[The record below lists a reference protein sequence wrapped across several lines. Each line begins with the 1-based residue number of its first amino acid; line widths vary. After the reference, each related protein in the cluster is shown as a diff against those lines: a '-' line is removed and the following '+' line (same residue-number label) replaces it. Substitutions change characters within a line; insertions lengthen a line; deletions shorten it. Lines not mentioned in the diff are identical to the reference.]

1 MVQMKTAMS
10 TTRERYDALRALGL
24 KLDLTRGQ
32 PGDDNF
38 DISNAMLTIVDDQA
52 LVTPSGVALRN
63 YPGGIAGIKEAR
75 ELFAPMLGVQPDE
88 IIVGNNASLA
98 LEGNVLMWAMLRG
111 VAGSPAPW
119 CKGDV
124 KFIVT
129 VPGYDRHF
137 LMLERLGISMVS
149 VGMNADGPDVATI
162 EKLVASDASI
172 KGMLYVPTYSNPT
185 GDTTSQAV
193 ADRLGAMK
201 TAAPDFTIFADD
213 AYAVHH
219 LDDEPPAHPDLLG
232 AAKKAGNPSRVIL
245 FGSTSKITFAG
256 AGVSFLAGSKQTI
269 AWIGELMGTQIITP
283 NKIEQYRHVLFLS
296 RYPGGIAGVMK
307 AHAKLLGPKFAAVEE
322 VLSKELAGKGLARWT
337 KPKGG
342 YFVSLDTERPVA
354 SKVVQLAKEAGV
366 ALTPAGATYPFGKDP
381 NDRNIR
387 ISPTRP
393 PLDQVRKAMEVVAVC
408 VQLASE

>member
-1 MVQMKTAMS
+1 MKGPMS

-32 PGDDNF
+32 PGDDDF
-38 DISNAMLTIVDDQA
+38 DLSNAMLTIVDEKT
-52 LVTPSGVALRN
+52 LVSPSGVALRN
-63 YPGGIAGIKEAR
+63 YPGGIAGLKEAR
-75 ELFAPMLGVQPDE
+75 ELFAPMLGVAPDE
-88 IIVGNNASLA
+88 IIVGNNASLE
-98 LEGNVLMWAMLRG
+98 LEGKALMWAMLRG
-111 VAGSPAPW
+111 VPKSPAPW
-119 CKGDV
+119 CKGEV

-137 LMLERLGISMVS
+137 LMLEKLGIDQIPVAMK
-149 VGMNADGPDVATI
+149 ADGPDIAAI

-172 KGMLYVPTYSNPT
+172 KGLLYVPTYSNPT

-219 LDDEPPAHPDLLG
+219 LDDTPPPHPDLLG
-232 AAKKAGNPSRVIL
+232 ACKKAGNPTRVIL

-256 AGVSFLAGSKQTI
+256 AGVSFLGGSKETI
-269 AWIGELMGTQIITP
+269 AWIGQLLGTQMITP
-283 NKIEQYRHVLFLS
+283 NKIEQYRHVLFLG
-296 RYPGGIAGVMK
+296 RYPGGIAGIMK
-307 AHAKLLGPKFAAVEE
+307 AHAKLLAPKFNAVEE
-322 VLSKELAGKGLARWT
+322 ILTRELGGKNLATWT

-342 YFVSLDTERPVA
+342 YFTSLDTAKPVA

-387 ISPTRP
+387 LSPTRP
-393 PLDQVRKAMEVVAVC
+393 PVDQVRKAMEVVAVC

>member
-1 MVQMKTAMS
+1 MT
-10 TTRERYDALRALGL
+10 TTRERYDALRALNL

-38 DISNAMLTIVDDQA
+38 DVSNPMLTIVDDRS

-63 YPGGIAGIKEAR
+63 YPGGVAGIKEAR
-75 ELFAPMLGVQPDE
+75 ELFAPMLGVLPEE

-98 LEGNVLMWAMLRG
+98 LLGQVLMWAMLKG
-111 VAGSPAPW
+111 VPGSPAPW
-119 CKGDV
+119 SRGEV
-124 KFIVT
+124 KIIVT

-137 LMLERLGISMVS
+137 LMLERLGITMIP
-149 VGMNADGPDVATI
+149 VGMTAEGPDMAAVEQLAG
-162 EKLVASDASI
+162 SDPSV
-172 KGMLYVPTYSNPT
+172 KGLLYVPTYSNPT

-193 ADRLGAMK
+193 ADRLASMK

-219 LDDEPPAHPDLLG
+219 LDETPPPHPDLLG
-232 AAKKAGNPSRVIL
+232 PAKKAGHPTRVVL
-245 FGSTSKITFAG
+245 FGSTSKITFAS
-256 AGVSFLAGSKQTI
+256 AGVSFLAGSKETI
-269 AWIGELMGTQIITP
+269 AWIGELMGTQMISP
-283 NKIEQYRHVLFLS
+283 NKVEQYRHVLFLG

-307 AHAKLLGPKFAAVEE
+307 AHAKLLAPKFAAVQD
-322 VLSKELAGKGLARWT
+322 VLSRELEGKNLARWT
-337 KPKGG
+337 RPKGG
-342 YFVSLDTERPVA
+342 YFVSLDTNKPIA
-354 SKVVQLAKEAGV
+354 DKVVRLAKEAGV

-381 NDRNIR
+381 NNRNIR

-393 PLDQVRKAMEVVAVC
+393 PFEQVGKAMEVVAVC

>member
-1 MVQMKTAMS
+1 MS

-38 DISNAMLTIVDDQA
+38 DISNSMLTILDDKS

-63 YPGGIAGIKEAR
+63 YPGSIAGIKEAR
-75 ELFAPMLGVQPDE
+75 ELFAPVLGVQPDE

-98 LEGNVLMWAMLRG
+98 LEGNVLMWALLRG
-111 VAGSPAPW
+111 VPNSVAPW

-137 LMLERLGISMVS
+137 LMLERLGISMVT
-149 VGMNADGPDVATI
+149 VGMNANGPDIAAI
-162 EKLVASDASI
+162 EKLVASDPSV

-201 TAAPDFTIFADD
+201 TVAPDFTIFADD

-219 LDDEPPAHPDLLG
+219 LDDSPPAHPDLLG
-232 AAKKAGNPSRVIL
+232 AAKKAGNPTRVIL

-269 AWIGELMGTQIITP
+269 AWISELMGTQMITP
-283 NKIEQYRHVLFLS
+283 IKVEQYRHVLFLS

-307 AHAKLLGPKFAAVEE
+307 AHAKLLAPKFAAVED
-322 VLSKELAGKGLARWT
+322 VLSKELGGKGLARWT

-342 YFVSLDTERPVA
+342 YFVSLDTEKSVA
-354 SKVVQLAKEAGV
+354 SKVVQLAKDAGV
-366 ALTPAGATYPFGKDP
+366 ALTPAGATYPFGQDP

-408 VQLASE
+408 VALASE

>member
-1 MVQMKTAMS
+1 MPTPH
-10 TTRERYDALRALGL
+10 ERYDALRALGL

-38 DISNAMLTIVDDQA
+38 DVSNAMLTIVDDKA

-63 YPGGIAGIKEAR
+63 YPGGIAGLKEAR
-75 ELFAPMLGVQPDE
+75 ELFAPMLGVAADE
-88 IIVGNNASLA
+88 IIVGNNASLE
-98 LEGNVLMWAMLRG
+98 LEGKALMFAMLKG
-111 VAGSPAPW
+111 VPKSPAPW
-119 CKGDV
+119 CKGPV

-137 LMLERLGISMVS
+137 LMLERLGIEMMPVA
-149 VGMNADGPDVATI
+149 MTAEGPDIAAI
-162 EKLVASDASI
+162 EKIVASDPAV
-172 KGMLYVPTYSNPT
+172 KGLLYVPTYSNPT

-213 AYAVHH
+213 ASAVHH
-219 LDDEPPAHPDLLG
+219 LDESPPAHPDLLG
-232 AAKKAGNPSRVIL
+232 ACKKAGNPTRVIL

-256 AGVSFLAGSKQTI
+256 AGVSFVGGSKEII
-269 AWIGELMGTQIITP
+269 AWLGELMGTQMITP
-283 NKIEQYRHVLFLS
+283 NKLEQYRHVLFLS
-296 RYPGGIAGVMK
+296 RYPGGIAGIMK
-307 AHAKLLGPKFAAVEE
+307 AHAKLLAPKFNAVEE
-322 VLSKELAGKGLARWT
+322 ILSRELGGKGLASWT

-342 YFVSLDTERPVA
+342 YFVSLDTAKPVA
-354 SKVVQLAKEAGV
+354 SKVVQLAKQAGV

-393 PLDQVRKAMEVVAVC
+393 PVDQVRKAMEVVAVC
-408 VQLASE
+408 IQLASE

>member
-1 MVQMKTAMS
+1 VKKAMS

-38 DISNAMLTIVDDQA
+38 DVSNAMLTIVDDTS

-88 IIVGNNASLA
+88 IVVGNNASLA
-98 LEGNVLMWAMLRG
+98 LEGNVLMWAMLKG
-111 VAGSPAPW
+111 VPNSPAPW

-137 LMLERLGISMVS
+137 LMLERLGISMVT
-149 VGMNADGPDVATI
+149 VGMNADGPDIAAI
-162 EKLVASDASI
+162 EKLVASDPSI
-172 KGMLYVPTYSNPT
+172 KGLLYVPTYSNPT

-193 ADRLGAMK
+193 ADRLGAMR

-219 LDDEPPAHPDLLG
+219 LDDSPPAHPDLLG
-232 AAKKAGNPSRVIL
+232 AAKKAGNPTRVIL

-269 AWIGELMGTQIITP
+269 AWIGELMGTQMITP
-283 NKIEQYRHVLFLS
+283 NKVEQYRHVLFLS
-296 RYPGGIAGVMK
+296 QFPGGIAGVMK
-307 AHAKLLGPKFAAVEE
+307 AHAKLLAPKFAAVEE
-322 VLSKELAGKGLARWT
+322 VLSKELGGKGLARWT

-342 YFVSLDTERPVA
+342 YFVSLDTEKAAA
-354 SKVVQLAKEAGV
+354 SKVVQLAKDAGV

-387 ISPTRP
+387 I
-393 PLDQVRKAMEVVAVC
+393 
-408 VQLASE
+408 

>member
-1 MVQMKTAMS
+1 MS
-10 TTRERYDALRALGL
+10 KTRERYDALRALGL

-38 DISNAMLTIVDDQA
+38 DVSNAMLTIVDDKA

-88 IIVGNNASLA
+88 IIVGNNASLEI
-98 LEGNVLMWAMLRG
+98 EGKVLMWAMLKG
-111 VAGSPAPW
+111 VPKSPAPW

-129 VPGYDRHF
+129 VPGYDRHL
-137 LMLERLGISMVS
+137 LMLERLGIGMITVSMTS
-149 VGMNADGPDVATI
+149 EGPDIDAI
-162 EKLVASDASI
+162 EKIVASDPSV
-172 KGMLYVPTYSNPT
+172 KGLLYVPTYSNPT

-193 ADRLGAMK
+193 ADRLAAMK
-201 TAAPDFTIFADD
+201 TAAPDFTILADD

-219 LDDEPPAHPDLLG
+219 LDDNPPAHPDLLG
-232 AAKKAGNPSRVIL
+232 AAKKAGNPTRVVL
-245 FGSTSKITFAG
+245 FGSTSKITFAS
-256 AGVSFLAGSKQTI
+256 AGVSFVAGSKEMM
-269 AWIGELMGTQIITP
+269 AWLGELMGTQMISP
-283 NKIEQYRHVLFLS
+283 NKVEQYRHVLFLS
-296 RYPGGIAGVMK
+296 RFPGGIAGIMK
-307 AHAKLLGPKFAAVEE
+307 EHRRLLAPKFAAVEE
-322 VLSKELAGKGLARWT
+322 VLSRELGGKAVARWT

-342 YFVSLDTERPVA
+342 YFVSLDTEKPVA
-354 SKVVQLAKEAGV
+354 SKVVQLAKEVGV

-381 NDRNIR
+381 GNRNIR

-393 PLDQVRKAMEVVAVC
+393 PVEQVRKAMEVVAVC
-408 VQLASE
+408 VQLASEEA

>member
-1 MVQMKTAMS
+1 MS
-10 TTRERYDALRALGL
+10 NTRERYDALRALGL

-38 DISNAMLTIVDDQA
+38 DISNAMLTVVDEKS

-75 ELFAPMLGVQPDE
+75 ELFAPMLGVEPAE

-98 LEGNVLMWAMLRG
+98 LEGNVLMWAMLKG
-111 VAGSPAPW
+111 VPGSPAPW
-119 CKGDV
+119 CRGDV
-124 KFIVT
+124 KVIVT

-137 LMLERLGISMVS
+137 LMLERLGITMIPVA
-149 VGMNADGPDVATI
+149 MTPDGPDIAAI
-162 EKLVASDASI
+162 EKLVATDASV
-172 KGMLYVPTYSNPT
+172 KGLFFVPTYSNPT
-185 GDTTSQAV
+185 GDTTAQAV
-193 ADRLGAMK
+193 ADRLAAMK

-219 LDDEPPAHPDLLG
+219 LDDSPPAHPDLLG
-232 AAKKAGNPSRVIL
+232 AAKKAGHPTRVIL

-256 AGVSFLAGSKQTI
+256 AGVGFLAGSKETI
-269 AWIGELMGTQIITP
+269 AWIGELMGTQMITP
-283 NKIEQYRHVLFLS
+283 NKVEQYRHVLFLS

-307 AHAKLLGPKFAAVEE
+307 AHQKLLAPKFAAVEE
-322 VLSKELAGKGLARWT
+322 VLSRELGGKGLARWT

-342 YFVSLDTERPVA
+342 YFVSLDTEKPIA
-354 SKVVQLAKEAGV
+354 TKVVQLAKEAGV

-381 NDRNIR
+381 NNRNIR

-393 PLDQVRKAMEVVAVC
+393 PFDQVRKAMEVVAVC

>member
-1 MVQMKTAMS
+1 
-10 TTRERYDALRALGL
+10 
-24 KLDLTRGQ
+24 
-32 PGDDNF
+32 
-38 DISNAMLTIVDDQA
+38 
-52 LVTPSGVALRN
+52 
-63 YPGGIAGIKEAR
+63 
-75 ELFAPMLGVQPDE
+75 
-88 IIVGNNASLA
+88 
-98 LEGNVLMWAMLRG
+98 
-111 VAGSPAPW
+111 
-119 CKGDV
+119 
-124 KFIVT
+124 
-129 VPGYDRHF
+129 
-137 LMLERLGISMVS
+137 MLERLGI
-149 VGMNADGPDVATI
+149 GMIPVAMTAAGPDIAAV
-162 EKLVASDASI
+162 EKIVASDANV

-193 ADRLGAMK
+193 ADRLGRMP

-219 LDDEPPAHPDLLG
+219 LDDTPPAHPDLLG
-232 AAKKAGNPSRVIL
+232 ACKKAGNPTRVIL

-256 AGVSFLAGSKQTI
+256 AGISFLGGSKETI
-269 AWIGELMGTQIITP
+269 AWIGELMGTQMITP
-283 NKIEQYRHVLFLS
+283 NKIEQYRHVLFLG
-296 RYPGGIAGVMK
+296 RYPGGIAGIMK
-307 AHAKLLGPKFAAVEE
+307 AHAKLLAPKFNAVDDILTRE
-322 VLSKELAGKGLARWT
+322 LSGKNLASWT

-342 YFVSLDTERPVA
+342 YFVSLDTEKPVA

>member
-1 MVQMKTAMS
+1 MS

-38 DISNAMLTIVDDQA
+38 DISNSMLTILDDKS

-63 YPGGIAGIKEAR
+63 YPGSIAGIKEAR
-75 ELFAPMLGVQPDE
+75 ELFAPVLGVQPDE

-98 LEGNVLMWAMLRG
+98 LEGNVLMWALLRG
-111 VAGSPAPW
+111 VPNSVAPW

-137 LMLERLGISMVS
+137 LMLERLGISMVT
-149 VGMNADGPDVATI
+149 VGMNANGPDIAAI
-162 EKLVASDASI
+162 EKLVASDPSV

-201 TAAPDFTIFADD
+201 TVAPDFTIFADD

-219 LDDEPPAHPDLLG
+219 LDDSPPAHPDLLG
-232 AAKKAGNPSRVIL
+232 AAKKAGNPTRVIL

-269 AWIGELMGTQIITP
+269 AWISELMGTQMITP
-283 NKIEQYRHVLFLS
+283 NKVEQYRHVLFLG

-307 AHAKLLGPKFAAVEE
+307 AHAKLLAPKFAAVED
-322 VLSKELAGKGLARWT
+322 VLSKELGGKGLARWT

-342 YFVSLDTERPVA
+342 YFVSLDTEKSVA
-354 SKVVQLAKEAGV
+354 SKVVQLAKDAGV
-366 ALTPAGATYPFGKDP
+366 ALTPAGATYPFGQDP

-408 VQLASE
+408 VALASE

>member
-1 MVQMKTAMS
+1 VKKAMS

-38 DISNAMLTIVDDQA
+38 DVSNAMLTIVDDTS

-88 IIVGNNASLA
+88 IVVGNNASLA
-98 LEGNVLMWAMLRG
+98 LEGNVLMWAMLKG
-111 VAGSPAPW
+111 VPNSPAPW

-137 LMLERLGISMVS
+137 LMLERLGISMVT
-149 VGMNADGPDVATI
+149 VGMNADGPDIAAI
-162 EKLVASDASI
+162 EKLVASDPSI
-172 KGMLYVPTYSNPT
+172 KGLLYVPTYSNPT

-193 ADRLGAMK
+193 ADRLGAMR

-219 LDDEPPAHPDLLG
+219 LDDAPPAHPDLLG
-232 AAKKAGNPSRVIL
+232 AAKKAGNPTRVIL

-269 AWIGELMGTQIITP
+269 AWIGELMGTQMITP
-283 NKIEQYRHVLFLS
+283 NKVEQYRHVLFLS
-296 RYPGGIAGVMK
+296 RFPGGIAGVMK
-307 AHAKLLGPKFAAVEE
+307 AHAKLLAPKFAAVEE
-322 VLSKELAGKGLARWT
+322 VLSKELGGKGLARWT

-342 YFVSLDTERPVA
+342 YFVSLDTEKAAA
-354 SKVVQLAKEAGV
+354 SKVVQLAKDAGV